1 MDTVLLQWAVSTS
14 PDPYSSSGYPTG
26 TELTMSVT
34 YVVQHAEVVVSP
46 KHTTKAT
53 SSSVSPTQCLSS
65 PKFSAKPIT
74 PSLVPPLPSSSTMA
88 PPISALGT
96 SSNPNFASKKIETFI
111 SGLLCFWNQ
120 FLIMGLLIL
129 TLKFVPFDELPD
141 GQERLNPVLFSATL
155 SKGHATKPPVS
166 YILHFHH
173 VFLFF
178 SILVTVPC
186 ICLCLSENVSVVKLC
201 S

>member
-1 MDTVLLQWAVSTS
+1 
-14 PDPYSSSGYPTG
+14 
-26 TELTMSVT
+26 MS
-34 YVVQHAEVVVSP
+34 Q

-96 SSNPNFASKKIETFI
+96 FLNPNFVSKNRNFYFFWF
-111 SGLLCFWNQ
+111 LCFSNQ
-120 FLIMGLLIL
+120 LVMGLLIL
-129 TLKFVPFDELPD
+129 TLNFVPFGELPD